1 MTLNDKGWNKY
12 WIRSLQKQELTSIVM
27 KDARDESPK
36 VIEITRQ
43 ALETMPNLT
52 KTEIENQL
60 ILEEDIL
67 I

>member
-1 MTLNDKGWNKY
+1 
-12 WIRSLQKQELTSIVM
+12 M
-27 KDARDESPK
+27 KDARGESPK

-43 ALETMPNLT
+43 ALATIPNLT

>member
-1 MTLNDKGWNKY
+1 MTTKWPKY

-27 KDARDESPK
+27 KDARDEGPR

-43 ALETMPNLT
+43 ALATIPNLT

-60 ILEEDIL
+60 ITEEDIL